1 MSPSIPASYK
11 QKTAL
16 IQYLK
21 EIKDLEPLSNEEEV
35 RLAQRAKSGERIRQ
49 IKTKGLQK
57 IRYNT
62 RSHLI
67 QRDLK

>member
-35 RLAQRAKSGERIRQ
+35 RLAQRAKFDERIRQ

-57 IRYNT
+57 LRHNT

-67 QRDLK
+67 QRYLK

>member
-1 MSPSIPASYK
+1 LSPSIPASYK

-35 RLAQRAKSGERIRQ
+35 RLAQRENPVKEFGRLKPKDCKNSGI
-49 IKTKGLQK
+49 I
-57 IRYNT
+57 
-62 RSHLI
+62 HVLI
-67 QRDLK
+67 

>member
-1 MSPSIPASYK
+1 LSPSIPASYK

-35 RLAQRAKSGERIRQ
+35 GLAQRAKSGEIIRQ

-57 IRYNT
+57 LRHNT

-67 QRDLK
+67 QRYLK